1 MRLTRARDLA
11 LAGVL
16 TGVVVFLLLLVSYDA
31 VPPLPALA
39 GGTLLVLALL
49 ELGYT
54 LALRPRLAGKRGT
67 KPVPALQA
75 VRVVALAKASSLLGA
90 IMAGGWLGVLV
101 FVLPKRGTVVA
112 AANDTTSGVVG
123 LVSAAALIAA
133 ALWLEYSCR
142 APDDRNQQDDS
153 NTLPR
158 SG

>member
-1 MRLTRARDLA
+1 V
-11 LAGVL
+11 AGVL
-16 TGVVVFLLLLVSYDA
+16 TAVVVFLLLLVGYDA
-31 VPPLPALA
+31 VPPLPVLA
-39 GGTLLVLALL
+39 GGTLLVLAVL

-54 LALRPRLAGKRGT
+54 VAIRPRLAGRRGT

-101 FVLPKRGTVVA
+101 FVLPKRDAIVA

-142 APDDRNQQDDS
+142 APEDPNRRNGP
-153 NTLPR
+153 NRMPR